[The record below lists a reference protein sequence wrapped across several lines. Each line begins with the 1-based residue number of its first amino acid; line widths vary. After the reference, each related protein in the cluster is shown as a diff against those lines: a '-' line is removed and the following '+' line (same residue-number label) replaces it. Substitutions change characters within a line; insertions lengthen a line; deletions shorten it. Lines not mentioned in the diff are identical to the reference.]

1 MSAGRYFDSP
11 CHQSHCFLFS
21 LSVGDLF
28 ISVGASLSGSPP
40 PSSLSRA
47 LSSSLFFFLS
57 VSPLCR
63 AHEWGINLLLS
74 FWVLFEYAVST
85 ASVLY
90 DFIRLFFL
98 WPSCRVAN
106 SSLYFDDGS
115 CAFLILTLPIP
126 SHRHPLFLPFCRE
139 YFLPVH
145 CSLLRTTTSASIYPS
160 CICIPSQ
167 SKAHLMTSA
176 NTGPIKGSRRPSD
189 RSVLPYQGCQ
199 GEPRLE
205 RVEIVIAIS
214 KVVGLQEDKIRLSQR
229 LKFIEVFLFIY
240 STTWRGLR

>member
-11 CHQSHCFLFS
+11 CPSVPLFSFFLFR
-21 LSVGDLF
+21 SV
-28 ISVGASLSGSPP
+28 I
-40 PSSLSRA
+40 SLSRSALLYLVPLLLRLSLA
-47 LSSSLFFFLS
+47 LSLSFYFLS

-126 SHRHPLFLPFCRE
+126 SHRHPLFYLSVESIFCL
-139 YFLPVH
+139 FIVH
-145 CSLLRTTTSASIYPS
+145 CYAQPHRHPYILAASVSPVSLKPT
-160 CICIPSQ
+160 
-167 SKAHLMTSA
+167 
-176 NTGPIKGSRRPSD
+176 
-189 RSVLPYQGCQ
+189 
-199 GEPRLE
+199 
-205 RVEIVIAIS
+205 
-214 KVVGLQEDKIRLSQR
+214 
-229 LKFIEVFLFIY
+229 
-240 STTWRGLR
+240 

>member
-115 CAFLILTLPIP
+115 LCVSNSHPSHPIP
-126 SHRHPLFLPFCRE
+126 SPSLVFTFLSRVF
-139 YFLPVH
+139 FA
-145 CSLLRTTTSASIYPS
+145 CSLFTATHNHIG
-160 CICIPSQ
+160 I
-167 SKAHLMTSA
+167 H
-176 NTGPIKGSRRPSD
+176 
-189 RSVLPYQGCQ
+189 
-199 GEPRLE
+199 
-205 RVEIVIAIS
+205 IS
-214 KVVGLQEDKIRLSQR
+214 
-229 LKFIEVFLFIY
+229 
-240 STTWRGLR
+240 

>member
-1 MSAGRYFDSP
+1 MT
-11 CHQSHCFLFS
+11 
-21 LSVGDLF
+21 
-28 ISVGASLSGSPP
+28 
-40 PSSLSRA
+40 
-47 LSSSLFFFLS
+47 
-57 VSPLCR
+57 
-63 AHEWGINLLLS
+63 
-74 FWVLFEYAVST
+74 VL
-85 ASVLY
+85 
-90 DFIRLFFL
+90 
-98 WPSCRVAN
+98 
-106 SSLYFDDGS
+106 

-214 KVVGLQEDKIRLSQR
+214 KVVGLQDDKIRLSQR

-240 STTWRGLR
+240 STTMERFEVRPGVICISMLLRSRARARSNLGHAKN